1 MGLQSQVAKLRSAVE
16 KGEANRQKLEY
27 DITIANRLANQ
38 EKRAAAER
46 ENALQ
51 KTNASLKGVL
61 CLLKPTECLER
72 SARNIVLVIIA
83 CQSFVSFIC
92 HVHKENISQLKNQLK
107 NVEEALEATR
117 QSGKNEEHKSNQL
130 LAEKV

>member
-51 KTNASLKGVL
+51 KTNASLKGL
-61 CLLKPTECLER
+61 SCLLKPTECLER
-72 SARNIVLVIIA
+72 QTLTLTFFDTGQWSRN
-83 CQSFVSFIC
+83 
-92 HVHKENISQLKNQLK
+92 K
-107 NVEEALEATR
+107 
-117 QSGKNEEHKSNQL
+117 L
-130 LAEKV
+130 LAYKGKPLVQNKTRKKCTY